1 MGSGAQLLLKMK
13 NVAGIFALSN
23 HSRSSVHNLELGFQL
38 MSDTQNTFLSFLYR
52 LDDADWKKVVDELQW
67 AIHPVDSR
75 ATRIWFAFFPVK
87 LHRAL
92 ADSPEPAET
101 ERRLLLKGKYSLA
114 DQVDSSAEFMYG
126 HRYWPN
132 VKRAV
137 AEHAVTAIS
146 TAPFAD
152 QIREVARK
160 VSENVSASES
170 LLVGIVAVAFG
181 SLQQVGLD
189 FFRRPAAPD
198 KYGKDWNKSAEK
210 VVEERAK
217 DDKQGLMGIFRSV
230 NKMFTVNFCEQT
242 PGCSFKVLNQQD
254 VTMAG
259 RSYKGDHT
267 AQDSR
272 AMPGEGPIPVECR
285 SASCGSCWVGVL
297 SDTGKISPPN
307 AREIERWR
315 YFGYEGFTG
324 DKDSPIRLACQLKAT
339 GNVTLAI
346 PPWNGQIGKLDEKEK
361 SAAA

>member
-1 MGSGAQLLLKMK
+1 
-13 NVAGIFALSN
+13 
-23 HSRSSVHNLELGFQL
+23 
-38 MSDTQNTFLSFLYR
+38 MSDAQNAFLSFLYQ

-92 ADSPEPAET
+92 ADSPDPAET
-101 ERRLLLKGKYSLA
+101 ERRLLLKGRYSLA

-126 HRYWPN
+126 PRYWPD

-137 AEHAVTAIS
+137 AEYVGQTLVCPPPVQATDRLKSV
-146 TAPFAD
+146 PLAD

-160 VSENVSASES
+160 VAENVNAPEP
-170 LLVGIVAVAFG
+170 LLVGVVAVAFG

-189 FFRRPAAPD
+189 LFRRPAAPG

-307 AREIERWR
+307 AREIDRWR

-324 DKDSPIRLACQLKAT
+324 DKDSPIRLACQLKAS
-339 GNVTLAI
+339 GNVTLVI

>member
-1 MGSGAQLLLKMK
+1 MLPVSLPSQTTL
-13 NVAGIFALSN
+13 
-23 HSRSSVHNLELGFQL
+23 SSVHCSRIRISTDVRHSEHFSVLPVW
-38 MSDTQNTFLSFLYR
+38 

-92 ADSPEPAET
+92 ANSPNRPRRRE
-101 ERRLLLKGKYSLA
+101 RLLLKGKYSLA

-160 VSENVSASES
+160 VSDNVNAPES

-198 KYGKDWNKSAEK
+198 KYGK
-210 VVEERAK
+210 
-217 DDKQGLMGIFRSV
+217 GL
-230 NKMFTVNFCEQT
+230 E
-242 PGCSFKVLNQQD
+242 
-254 VTMAG
+254 
-259 RSYKGDHT
+259 
-267 AQDSR
+267 
-272 AMPGEGPIPVECR
+272 
-285 SASCGSCWVGVL
+285 
-297 SDTGKISPPN
+297 
-307 AREIERWR
+307 
-315 YFGYEGFTG
+315 
-324 DKDSPIRLACQLKAT
+324 
-339 GNVTLAI
+339 
-346 PPWNGQIGKLDEKEK
+346 
-361 SAAA
+361 

>member
-1 MGSGAQLLLKMK
+1 
-13 NVAGIFALSN
+13 
-23 HSRSSVHNLELGFQL
+23 
-38 MSDTQNTFLSFLYR
+38 MSDAQNTFLSFLDQ
-52 LDDADWKKVVDELQW
+52 LDDAAWKKVIDELQW
-67 AIHPVDSR
+67 TIHPVDQR

-92 ADSPEPAET
+92 THSPDSAET
-101 ERRLLLKGKYSLA
+101 ARNLLLKGRYSLV

-126 HRYWPN
+126 HRYWPD

-137 AEHAVTAIS
+137 AEHAATDRLKSV
-146 TAPFAD
+146 PLAD

-160 VSENVSASES
+160 VVEGAKASES

-189 FFRRPAAPD
+189 LFRQPAAPG
-198 KYGKDWNKSAEK
+198 KYAKGWNKSPEK
-210 VVEERAK
+210 IVEERAK
-217 DDKQGLMGIFRSV
+217 DDTQGLMGIFRSI
-230 NKMFTVNFCEQT
+230 NKMFTVNFREQT

-259 RSYKGDHT
+259 RDYKGDHT

-285 SASCGSCWVGVL
+285 SASCGTCWVGVL

-307 AREIERWR
+307 EREIARWR

-324 DKDSPIRLACQLKAT
+324 DTDSPIRLACQLKAS
-339 GNVTLAI
+339 GNVTLVI
-346 PPWNGQIGKLDEKEK
+346 PPWNGLIGKLDEKEK
-361 SAAA
+361 SATA

>member
-1 MGSGAQLLLKMK
+1 
-13 NVAGIFALSN
+13 
-23 HSRSSVHNLELGFQL
+23 
-38 MSDTQNTFLSFLYR
+38 MSDAQNAFLSFLNR
-52 LDDADWKKVVDELQW
+52 HDDAAWKKIIDELQW
-67 AIHPVDSR
+67 TIHPVDQR

-92 ADSPEPAET
+92 ANSSDPAET
-101 ERRLLLKGKYSLA
+101 AKRLVLKGRYSLA

-126 HRYWPN
+126 HRYWPD

-137 AEHAVTAIS
+137 AEHATNANS
-146 TAPFAD
+146 TATLAD
-152 QIREVARK
+152 QIREVTRK
-160 VSENVSASES
+160 VAEDIKASEPK
-170 LLVGIVAVAFG
+170 LVGIVAVAFG

-189 FFRRPAAPD
+189 MFRQPAASG

-210 VVEERAK
+210 IVEERAK
-217 DDKQGLMGIFRSV
+217 DDGQGLMGIFRSV
-230 NKMFTVNFCEQT
+230 NKTFTVNFREQT

-285 SASCGSCWVGVL
+285 SASCGTCWVGVL
-297 SDTGKISPPN
+297 SDASKISPPN
-307 AREIERWR
+307 ARESDRWR

-324 DKDSPIRLACQLKAT
+324 EKDSPIRLACQLKAS
-339 GNVTLAI
+339 GNVTLAV
-346 PPWNGQIGKLDEKEK
+346 PPWNGLIGKLDEKEK
-361 SAAA
+361 SAVA

>member
-1 MGSGAQLLLKMK
+1 
-13 NVAGIFALSN
+13 
-23 HSRSSVHNLELGFQL
+23 
-38 MSDTQNTFLSFLYR
+38 MSDAQNSFLSLLYR
-52 LDDADWKKVVDELQW
+52 LDDAAWKQVVDELQC
-67 AIHPVDSR
+67 AIHPVDQR
-75 ATRIWFAFFPVK
+75 ATRIWFAFYPVK

-92 ADSPEPAET
+92 ADSPDSAET
-101 ERRLLLKGKYSLA
+101 ARRLLLKGKYSLA
-114 DQVDSSAEFMYG
+114 DQIDSSAEFMYG
-126 HRYWPN
+126 HRFWPD

-137 AEHAVTAIS
+137 AGHAATANS
-146 TAPFAD
+146 TTPLTD

-160 VSENVSASES
+160 VAENVKAPES
-170 LLVGIVAVAFG
+170 LLVGIAAVAVG

-189 FFRRPAAPD
+189 LFRQPAAPG

-210 VVEERAK
+210 IVEERAK
-217 DDKQGLMGIFRSV
+217 DDKQGLMGIFRSI
-230 NKMFTVNFCEQT
+230 NKLFTVNFREQI
-242 PGCSFKVLNQQD
+242 PGCSFKILNQQD

-259 RSYKGDHT
+259 RDYKGDHT

-307 AREIERWR
+307 ERERDRWR

-324 DKDSPIRLACQLKAT
+324 DKDSPIRLSCQLKAS
-339 GNVTLAI
+339 GNVTLVI

>member
-1 MGSGAQLLLKMK
+1 
-13 NVAGIFALSN
+13 
-23 HSRSSVHNLELGFQL
+23 
-38 MSDTQNTFLSFLYR
+38 MSDSQNAFLSFLYQ

-92 ADSPEPAET
+92 ADSPDPAEMA
-101 ERRLLLKGKYSLA
+101 RSLLIKGNYSLA
-114 DQVDSSAEFMYG
+114 DQVDLSAEFMYG
-126 HRYWPN
+126 HRYWPG

-137 AEHAVTAIS
+137 AEYAVPANPT
-146 TAPFAD
+146 TPLAD
-152 QIREVARK
+152 QIREVAREVAESLK
-160 VSENVSASES
+160 APES

-189 FFRRPAAPD
+189 WFRKPAAPG
-198 KYGKDWNKSAEK
+198 KYGKDWNRSAEK
-210 VVEERAK
+210 VVEERSK
-217 DDKQGLMGIFRSV
+217 DDRQGLMGIFRSV
-230 NKMFTVNFCEQT
+230 NKMFSVNFCEQT

-259 RSYKGDHT
+259 RGYKGDHT

-285 SASCGSCWVGVL
+285 SASCGSCWGGVL

-307 AREIERWR
+307 AREIDRWR

-324 DKDSPIRLACQLKAT
+324 DEDSPIRLACQLKASR
-339 GNVTLAI
+339 NVTRVI

>member
-1 MGSGAQLLLKMK
+1 
-13 NVAGIFALSN
+13 
-23 HSRSSVHNLELGFQL
+23 
-38 MSDTQNTFLSFLYR
+38 MSDAQNAFLSFLYQ

-92 ADSPEPAET
+92 ADSDDPAET
-101 ERRLLLKGKYSLA
+101 ARRLLLKGRYSLA

-126 HRYWPN
+126 HRYWPD

-137 AEHAVTAIS
+137 AEYVGQTLVCPPPVQGTDRQKS
-146 TAPFAD
+146 VSLVD

-160 VSENVSASES
+160 VAENVNAPEP
-170 LLVGIVAVAFG
+170 LLVGVVAVAFG

-189 FFRRPAAPD
+189 LFRRPAAPG
-198 KYGKDWNKSAEK
+198 KYGKDWSKSAEK

-230 NKMFTVNFCEQT
+230 NKMFTVNFCEQN

-307 AREIERWR
+307 AREIDRWR

-324 DKDSPIRLACQLKAT
+324 DKDSPIRLACQLKAS
-339 GNVTLAI
+339 GNVTLVI

>member
-1 MGSGAQLLLKMK
+1 
-13 NVAGIFALSN
+13 
-23 HSRSSVHNLELGFQL
+23 
-38 MSDTQNTFLSFLYR
+38 MSDAQNAFLSFLNR
-52 LDDADWKKVVDELQW
+52 HDDAAWKKVIDELQW
-67 AIHPVDSR
+67 TIHPVDQR

-92 ADSPEPAET
+92 ANSPDPAET
-101 ERRLLLKGKYSLA
+101 AKRLLLKGRYSLA

-126 HRYWPN
+126 HRYWPD

-137 AEHAVTAIS
+137 AEHAANTNSTTAI
-146 TAPFAD
+146 AD

-160 VSENVSASES
+160 VAEDVKASEP

-189 FFRRPAAPD
+189 LFRQPAASG

-210 VVEERAK
+210 IVEERAK
-217 DDKQGLMGIFRSV
+217 DDGQGLMGIFRSV
-230 NKMFTVNFCEQT
+230 NKTFTVNFREQT

-259 RSYKGDHT
+259 RNYKGDHT
-267 AQDSR
+267 AQDPR

-285 SASCGSCWVGVL
+285 SASCGTCWVGVL
-297 SDTGKISPPN
+297 SDAGKISPPN
-307 AREIERWR
+307 ERESDRWR

-324 DKDSPIRLACQLKAT
+324 DKDSPIRLACQLKT
-339 GNVTLAI
+339 SGNVTLVV
-346 PPWNGQIGKLDEKEK
+346 PPWNGLIGKLDEKEK
-361 SAAA
+361 SAVA

>member
-1 MGSGAQLLLKMK
+1 
-13 NVAGIFALSN
+13 
-23 HSRSSVHNLELGFQL
+23 
-38 MSDTQNTFLSFLYR
+38 MSDAQNTFLSFLYR

-67 AIHPVDSR
+67 AIHPVDQR

-92 ADSPEPAET
+92 ADSPDPAET
-101 ERRLLLKGKYSLA
+101 ARRLLLNGKYSLA
-114 DQVDSSAEFMYG
+114 GQVDSSAEFMYG
-126 HRYWPN
+126 HRYWPE

-137 AEHAVTAIS
+137 AESVEQTLVCSPPMQATDRLKSV
-146 TAPFAD
+146 PLAD

-160 VSENVSASES
+160 VAENVKASES

-189 FFRRPAAPD
+189 LFRRPAKPGN
-198 KYGKDWNKSAEK
+198 YGKGWDKSAEK
-210 VVEERAK
+210 IVEERAK

-230 NKMFTVNFCEQT
+230 NKMFTVNFREQT

-259 RSYKGDHT
+259 RNYKGDHA

-307 AREIERWR
+307 ERERDRWR

-324 DKDSPIRLACQLKAT
+324 DKDSPIRLACQLKAS
-339 GNVTLAI
+339 GNVTLVI

>member
-1 MGSGAQLLLKMK
+1 
-13 NVAGIFALSN
+13 
-23 HSRSSVHNLELGFQL
+23 
-38 MSDTQNTFLSFLYR
+38 MSDAQNAFLSLLYR
-52 LDDADWKKVVDELQW
+52 LDDADWKKLVDELQW
-67 AIHPVDSR
+67 AIHPVDQR

-87 LHRAL
+87 LQRAL
-92 ADSPEPAET
+92 ADSPDPAET
-101 ERRLLLKGKYSLA
+101 ANKLILKGRYILA

-126 HRYWPN
+126 HRYWPD

-137 AEHAVTAIS
+137 AESVEQTLVFSPTVQA
-146 TAPFAD
+146 AD
-152 QIREVARK
+152 KLKSFPLADRIREVARK
-160 VSENVSASES
+160 VAEDVKAHES

-189 FFRRPAAPD
+189 LFRRPAAPG
-198 KYGKDWNKSAEK
+198 KYGKDWNKSADK
-210 VVEERAK
+210 IVEERAK
-217 DDKQGLMGIFRSV
+217 DDKQGLMGVFRSV
-230 NKMFTVNFCEQT
+230 NKIFTVNFREQT

-259 RSYKGDHT
+259 RGYKGDHA

-307 AREIERWR
+307 AREVDRWR

-324 DKDSPIRLACQLKAT
+324 DKDSPIRLACQMKAS
-339 GNVTLAI
+339 GNVTLVI

>member
-1 MGSGAQLLLKMK
+1 
-13 NVAGIFALSN
+13 
-23 HSRSSVHNLELGFQL
+23 
-38 MSDTQNTFLSFLYR
+38 MSDAQNAFLSFLNR
-52 LDDADWKKVVDELQW
+52 HDDAAWKKVIDELQW
-67 AIHPVDSR
+67 TIHPVDQR

-92 ADSPEPAET
+92 ANSPDPAET
-101 ERRLLLKGKYSLA
+101 AKRLLLKGKYSLA

-126 HRYWPN
+126 HRYWPD

-137 AEHAVTAIS
+137 AEHAATANS
-146 TAPFAD
+146 TATLAD

-160 VSENVSASES
+160 VAGDVKASER
-170 LLVGIVAVAFG
+170 LMVGIVAVAFG

-189 FFRRPAAPD
+189 LFRQPAASG

-210 VVEERAK
+210 IVEERAK
-217 DDKQGLMGIFRSV
+217 DDGQGLMGIFRSV
-230 NKMFTVNFCEQT
+230 NKTFTVNFREQT

-285 SASCGSCWVGVL
+285 SASCGTCWVGVL
-297 SDTGKISPPN
+297 SDSSKIPPPN
-307 AREIERWR
+307 QRESDRWR

-324 DKDSPIRLACQLKAT
+324 DKDSPIRLACQLKAS
-339 GNVTLAI
+339 GNVTLVV
-346 PPWNGQIGKLDEKEK
+346 PPWNGLIGKLDEKEK
-361 SAAA
+361 SAVA